1 MCGIC
6 GKIYFD
12 SERPV
17 EPEVLSAMCQFIK
30 HRGPDD
36 TGTYLRG
43 PVGMGSTRLSIIDLE
58 GGHMPL
64 SNEDGTVW
72 IVYNGEVYNFQELRQ
87 RLESSGHRFRTR
99 SDTETIVHLYE
110 EEGEDFA
117 RHLNGMFALAIWDER
132 KQRLILARDHLGIK
146 PLFYCQLD
154 DRLVFASEI
163 KALLADGFERQVDRV
178 ALHDYLS
185 LNYVPGPRT
194 MLKGVRKLQPGHIL
208 VVHPSS
214 RKLEVR
220 PYWDFPQVLE
230 KPPQNQASSTL
241 EKELLNLLRTAV
253 HETMISDVPV
263 GAFLSGGIDSSLV
276 VALMSEVSS
285 RPIKTF
291 SVGFKERSYSELPYA
306 KLIAQRFQTEH
317 HELVLQ
323 PRVHDLVAAMA
334 DYFDEPFADNSAVAV
349 FAVSKLAASQVKVVL
364 SGDGGDE
371 VFGGYYTYQADKL
384 AALYRRLPRALGERW
399 LPGLVA
405 MLPTSFEKA
414 SFDFKIKRFVNG
426 AYLPPLAAHYEW
438 KAYLDEEMK
447 SRLYCNGT
455 NGYHAELRPT
465 VALLQAYYDSYAT
478 DDWLNRL
485 LYVDSKVQ
493 LADDM
498 LTKVDRMSMA
508 HSLEVRVPLL
518 DQRLVHFMARLPSRY
533 KVRGLTLKH
542 LLKRVARNL
551 LPPEIVRRPKAGF
564 TIPIARWLATD
575 LRDIVADQLSPARV
589 KGQGLFEPQAIV
601 AMLDAHWSGG
611 RDFSRSIW
619 TLLMFDLWCD
629 RYLKKDPSSSISHD
643 GRLVSV
649 CSQATPAQA

>member
-12 SERPV
+12 AERPV
-17 EPEVLSAMCQFIK
+17 ESEVLWAMCQSIK
-30 HRGPDD
+30 HRGPDE
-36 TGTYLRG
+36 TGTYVRG
-43 PVGMGSTRLSIIDLE
+43 PVAMGSTRLSIIDLE

-72 IVYNGEVYNFQELRQ
+72 IVYNGEVYNFQKLRE

-117 RHLNGMFALAIWDER
+117 CHLNGMFALAIWDQR
-132 KQRLILARDHLGIK
+132 KQRLLLARDHLGIK
-146 PLFYCQLD
+146 PLFYAQLD
-154 DRLVFASEI
+154 DRLLFASEI
-163 KALLADGFERQVDRV
+163 KALLADGMERQVDRL

-185 LNYVPGPRT
+185 LNYVPGPHT

-208 VVHPSS
+208 VFHPAT
-214 RKLEVR
+214 RQVDVR
-220 PYWDFPQVLE
+220 PYWDLPRLE
-230 KPPQNQASSTL
+230 KAPKNNVPSNL
-241 EKELLNLLRTAV
+241 ENELLKLLRTAV

-285 RPIKTF
+285 QPIKTF
-291 SVGFKERSYSELPYA
+291 SVGFQERSYSELPYA
-306 KLIAQRFQTEH
+306 KVVAQRFQTDH

-323 PRVHDLVAAMA
+323 ARAHDLVAAMA
-334 DYFDEPFADNSAVAV
+334 DYFDEPFADNSALAV
-349 FAVSKLAASQVKVVL
+349 FAVSQLAARQVKVVL

-384 AALYRRLPRALGERW
+384 ASLYRRLPRVLGERW

-405 MLPTSFEKA
+405 LLPTSFEKA

-426 AYLPPLAAHYEW
+426 AYLPPLPAHYEW

-447 SRLYCNGT
+447 FKLYCNGT

-465 VALLQAYYDSYAT
+465 VSLLQSYYDSYPT
-478 DDWLNRL
+478 DDLLNRL

-493 LADDM
+493 LVDDM

-518 DQRLVHFMARLPSRY
+518 DQRLVHFMACLPSQY

-542 LLKRVARNL
+542 LLKRVARGL
-551 LPPEIVRRPKAGF
+551 LPAEILRRPKAGF
-564 TIPIARWLATD
+564 TIPVARWLATD
-575 LRDIVADQLSPARV
+575 LRDLLIDQLSPSRI
-589 KGQGLFEPQAIV
+589 KGRGLFEPEAV
-601 AMLDAHWSGG
+601 MAMLNAHWKGQ

-629 RYLKKDPSSSISHD
+629 RYLKQDQPTAAIPGS
-643 GRLVSV
+643 RSV
-649 CSQATPAQA
+649 VCA